1 MVNKEK
7 LSKETLESIK
17 EVDNGDVETVDNFD
31 ELKKS
36 LEKQQKLAPIGASFY
51 FQQYINTLYL
61 QSKSNGL
68 Q

>member
-36 LEKQQKLAPIGASFY
+36 LE
-51 FQQYINTLYL
+51 N
-61 QSKSNGL
+61 
-68 Q
+68 

>member
-31 ELKKS
+31 ELKKE
-36 LEKQQKLAPIGASFY
+36 LE
-51 FQQYINTLYL
+51 N
-61 QSKSNGL
+61 
-68 Q
+68 

>member
-1 MVNKEK
+1 MLQMVNKEK

-36 LEKQQKLAPIGASFY
+36 LEK
-51 FQQYINTLYL
+51 
-61 QSKSNGL
+61 
-68 Q
+68 